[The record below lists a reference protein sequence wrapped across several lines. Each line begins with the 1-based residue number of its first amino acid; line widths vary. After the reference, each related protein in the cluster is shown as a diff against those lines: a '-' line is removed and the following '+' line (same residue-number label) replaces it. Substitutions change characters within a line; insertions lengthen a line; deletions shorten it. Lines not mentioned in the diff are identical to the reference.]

1 MNTDEKFKNLYS
13 PYLSIVIPFRNDNYS
28 PNAIEKLNF
37 SIDVLKKQLD
47 DIQLEAEIIIVDW
60 NSPDPNKP
68 LIEEILI
75 DQNTE
80 YVSVI
85 VFEVGNDIHRK
96 YKGFEERNLV
106 GEAAFNVGIR
116 RSRGK
121 FIVGKVSDT
130 FFSSSLVDFLSTKN
144 LDEKSVYR
152 LDRVDIETSFPVP
165 TDWESHFKNNIVLR
179 KSSPSHGLH
188 VKACG
193 DFLLMSR
200 KIWFG
205 IKGYPEVN
213 SVVHHGADGEA
224 LHAAVGYGAKQVYL
238 KGDNC
243 IYKIAHGGMYG
254 SRVSHEIKSSNDSF
268 KKLIFGEIKRNV
280 FQKIAI
286 FLIRLALGIL
296 NLPQTK
302 ISNVKTRSIYRYY
315 LVANFR
321 RLFYGASFIKSK
333 NWGLKNII
341 LNQKALLQA
350 SWDK

>member
-1 MNTDEKFKNLYS
+1 MRSSKTKYS
-13 PYLSIVIPFRNDNYS
+13 PYLSIIIPFRNDNYS

-37 SIDVLKKQLD
+37 SINILKKQLD
-47 DIQLEAEIIIVDW
+47 DTQISAEIIIVDW

-68 LIEEILI
+68 LIDEILI

-80 YVSVI
+80 HVSVI
-85 VFEVGNDIHRK
+85 VFEVGNEIHRK
-96 YKGFEERNLV
+96 YKGFEKRNLV

-130 FFSSSLVDFLSTKN
+130 FFSSSLIDFISSKN

-152 LDRVDIETSFPVP
+152 LDRVDIKTSFPVP
-165 TDWESHFKNNIVLR
+165 ADWESHFKNNIILR
-179 KSSPSHGLH
+179 KSSSGNGLH

-193 DFLLMSR
+193 DFLLMAR
-200 KIWFG
+200 KVWFG
-205 IKGYPEVN
+205 IRGYPEIN

-243 IYKIAHGGMYG
+243 IYKIAHDGMYG
-254 SRVSHEIKSSNDSF
+254 SRVNHNMKSSNGSL
-268 KKLIFGEIKRNV
+268 KKLIFGDFKRNI

-286 FLIRLALGIL
+286 IKIRIALGIL
-296 NLPQTK
+296 NLPRTK

-321 RLFYGASFIKSK
+321 RLFFGASFIKNK
-333 NWGLKNII
+333 NWGLKKII
-341 LNQKALLQA
+341 LNPKILLHA

>member
-1 MNTDEKFKNLYS
+1 MTNLEKQNS

-28 PNAIEKLNF
+28 PNAIDKLNL

-47 DIQLEAEIIIVDW
+47 DIKIKSEIIIVDW

-68 LIEEILI
+68 LIDEILI
-75 DQNTE
+75 DKNTE
-80 YVSVI
+80 HVSVI
-85 VFEVGNDIHRK
+85 VFEVGNEIHRR
-96 YKGFEERNLV
+96 YKGYEKRNLV

-130 FFSSSLVDFLSTKN
+130 FFSSSLINFISTKN

-152 LDRVDIETSFPVP
+152 LDRVDIKTSFPVP
-165 TDWESHFKNNIVLR
+165 ANWESHFKNNTVLR
-179 KSSPSHGLH
+179 KSSSGNGLH

-205 IKGYPEVN
+205 VRGYPEIN

-243 IYKIAHGGMYG
+243 IYKIAHDGMYG
-254 SRVSHEIKSSNDSF
+254 SRVNRDIKSSNGSL
-268 KKLIFGEIKRNV
+268 KKLIFGDFKRNV
-280 FQKIAI
+280 FQKFAI
-286 FLIRLALGIL
+286 IIIRTVLGIL

-321 RLFYGASFIKSK
+321 RLFFGASFIKNK
-333 NWGLKNII
+333 NWGLKKII
-341 LNQKALLQA
+341 LNQKILLQA
-350 SWDK
+350 IWDK

>member
-1 MNTDEKFKNLYS
+1 MSNSEKQCS

-28 PNAIEKLNF
+28 PNAIDKLNF

-47 DIQLEAEIIIVDW
+47 SIQIKAEIIIVDW

-68 LIEEILI
+68 LIDEIHI
-75 DQNTE
+75 DQKTK
-80 YVSVI
+80 YVSII
-85 VFEVGNDIHRK
+85 VFEVEKHIHKK

-116 RSRGK
+116 RSRGR
-121 FIVGKVSDT
+121 FVVGKVSDT
-130 FFSSSLVDFLSTKN
+130 FFSSSLIDFLSTKN

-152 LDRVDIETSFPVP
+152 LDRVDIKTSFPVP
-165 TDWESHFKNNIVLR
+165 TEWEAHFKNNIFLR
-179 KSSPSHGLH
+179 KSSSGEGLH
-188 VKACG
+188 VRACG

-200 KIWFG
+200 KTWFG
-205 IKGYPEVN
+205 IKGYPEIN

-243 IYKIAHGGMYG
+243 IYKIAHDGMYG
-254 SRVSHEIKSSNDSF
+254 SRVKQDIKSRNSSF
-268 KKLIFGEIKRNV
+268 KKLIFGDFERNI

-286 FLIRLALGIL
+286 VVIRIVLGIL

-321 RLFYGASFIKSK
+321 KLFFGGGFIKTK
-333 NWGLKNII
+333 NWGLKDIL
-341 LNQKALLQA
+341 LNQKILLKA
-350 SWDK
+350 NWDK

>member
-1 MNTDEKFKNLYS
+1 MRNSKKQYS

-28 PNAIEKLNF
+28 PNAIDKLNF

-47 DIQLEAEIIIVDW
+47 DIQIQAEIIIVDW

-68 LIEEILI
+68 LSDEIFI
-75 DQNTE
+75 DKNTE
-80 YVSVI
+80 HVSVI
-85 VFEVGNDIHRK
+85 VFEVESEIHRR
-96 YKGFEERNLV
+96 YKGYEKRNLV
-106 GEAAFNVGIR
+106 GEAAFNAGIR

-130 FFSSSLVDFLSTKN
+130 FFSSSLINFISSKN

-152 LDRVDIETSFPVP
+152 LDRVDIKTSFPVP
-165 TDWESHFKNNIVLR
+165 DDWESHFKNNTVLR
-179 KSSPSHGLH
+179 KSSSGNGLH

-205 IKGYPEVN
+205 IRRYPEIN

-243 IYKIAHGGMYG
+243 IYKIAHDGMYG
-254 SRVSHEIKSSNDSF
+254 SRVNHDIKRSYGSL
-268 KKLIFGEIKRNV
+268 KKLIFGDFKRNI
-280 FQKIAI
+280 FQKFAI
-286 FLIRLALGIL
+286 IIIRTVLGVL

-321 RLFYGASFIKSK
+321 RLFFGANFIKNK
-333 NWGLKNII
+333 NWGLKKIS
-341 LNQKALLQA
+341 LNQKILLQA